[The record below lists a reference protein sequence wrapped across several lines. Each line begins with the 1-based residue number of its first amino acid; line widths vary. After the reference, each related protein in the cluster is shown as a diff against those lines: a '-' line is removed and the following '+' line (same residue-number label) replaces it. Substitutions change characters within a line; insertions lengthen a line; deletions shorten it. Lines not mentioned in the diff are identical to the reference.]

1 MIKLNLE
8 RRNNFLFEKIKV
20 NEEKA
25 PQELFYTEEEYVR
38 LKKDLEILEEKCS
51 SAEILKE
58 KMKNE
63 VKLKRNQ
70 VEKMN
75 EESEDIKE
83 RLQKKEQEF
92 INEKENLLRS
102 QEVERNDWNRNKEE
116 KLRRMNELEKLFQS
130 RCQENVKLKGD
141 YAKLIQILQKDVA
154 QTVFATFAN
163 NNFI

>member
-1 MIKLNLE
+1 MKLNLDK
-8 RRNNFLFEKIKV
+8 RNNFLFEKIKL

-25 PQELFYTEEEYVR
+25 PQELFYTEEEYGR
-38 LKKDLEILEEKCS
+38 LKKDLEILEEKCR

-70 VEKMN
+70 LEKMH
-75 EESEDIKE
+75 EELDDLQE
-83 RLQKKEQEF
+83 RLLKKDQEF
-92 INEKENLLRS
+92 VNEKENLLKS
-102 QEVERNDWNRNKEE
+102 QEVERNDWNLNKEE
-116 KLRRMNELEKLFQS
+116 KLRKINELERVFQS